1 MNQNKNDIMIELP
14 ENELIELVKKL
25 KNCQK
30 DKEKLIE
37 TVKYLNKQIENY
49 NKMYASNFKGDLN
62 EN

>member
-1 MNQNKNDIMIELP
+1 MNQNKNDVMIELP

-49 NKMYASNFKGDLN
+49 NKMYANDSKGDLN

>member
-1 MNQNKNDIMIELP
+1 MNEDKNDVMIELP
-14 ENELIELVKKL
+14 ENELIELIKKL

-30 DKEKLIE
+30 DNEKLIE
-37 TVKYLNKQIENY
+37 TIKYLNEQIENY